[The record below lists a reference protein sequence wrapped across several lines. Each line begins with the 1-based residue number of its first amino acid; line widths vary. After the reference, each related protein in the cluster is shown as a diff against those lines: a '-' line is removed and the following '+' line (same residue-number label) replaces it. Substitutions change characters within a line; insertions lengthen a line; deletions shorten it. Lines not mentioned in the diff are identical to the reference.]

1 MSKKHQIWA
10 YVLFGWSLHDNEYK
24 AENEDHKD
32 RSQRYG
38 IYRPMA
44 RHGHKNTKYKLSW
57 WLYVISNT

>member
-44 RHGHKNTKYKLSW
+44 WHGHKNTKYKL
-57 WLYVISNT
+57 